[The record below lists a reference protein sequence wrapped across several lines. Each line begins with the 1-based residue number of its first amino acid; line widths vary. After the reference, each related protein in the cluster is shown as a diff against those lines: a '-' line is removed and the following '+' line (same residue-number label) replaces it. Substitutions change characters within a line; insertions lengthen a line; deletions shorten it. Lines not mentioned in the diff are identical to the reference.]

1 MKGLI
6 EMKDEKILQDEL
18 MSDEE
23 LDKVAGGGYTP
34 EEVLKKYGDLIK
46 NMGKPIG
53 EMIELF
59 GGGKTS
65 KS

>member
-1 MKGLI
+1 
-6 EMKDEKILQDEL
+6 MKDEKILQDEL

-23 LDKVAGGGYTP
+23 LDKVAGGGDTP
-34 EEVLKKYGDLIK
+34 EEIVELLKKYGDLIK
-46 NMGKPIG
+46 NTDEPIG

-59 GGGKTS
+59 TGGKTS

>member
-1 MKGLI
+1 
-6 EMKDEKILQDEL
+6 MKDEKILQSEVL
-18 MSDEE
+18 NDEE
-23 LDKVAGGGYTP
+23 LDKVAGGEYTQ
-34 EEVLKKYGDLIK
+34 EEVLKKCGDLIK
-46 NMGKPIG
+46 NLYKPIG

>member
-1 MKGLI
+1 
-6 EMKDEKILQDEL
+6 MKDEKILQDEL

-46 NMGKPIG
+46 NTDKPI
-53 EMIELF
+53 EDIMKLF